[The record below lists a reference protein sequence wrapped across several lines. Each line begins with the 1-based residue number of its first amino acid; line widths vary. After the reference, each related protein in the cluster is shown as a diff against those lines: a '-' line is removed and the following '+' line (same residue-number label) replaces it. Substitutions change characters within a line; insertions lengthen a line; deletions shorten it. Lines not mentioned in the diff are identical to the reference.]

1 MYLFICVTFNF
12 LTPTYTYLSMI
23 VPIKVVTSENL
34 DVQLLFPID
43 SPLYFCLIYFKIK
56 FAPAIQFLKYMH
68 ENLSVNR
75 RNLRKGLL
83 IGKKSCTSTLLA

>member
-43 SPLYFCLIYFKIK
+43 SPL
-56 FAPAIQFLKYMH
+56 
-68 ENLSVNR
+68 NLS
-75 RNLRKGLL
+75 
-83 IGKKSCTSTLLA
+83 KSHEC